1 RWHAAYRSRYVA
13 GVAQMSSAPT
23 TIIVMAKSPVAGQ
36 VKTRLCPPLTV
47 EESAELAAAAIADT
61 LENVRGVKDVRR
73 VIAYTGNRERM
84 VACGVSGF
92 ELITQRG
99 GGFADRLANAF
110 NDAQSAE
117 PGPSVL
123 IAMDTPQADAAYIEA
138 AIDQLRSS
146 PAVLGPATDGG
157 WWLLGLTDPH
167 HAGILREVPM
177 SIAQTR
183 QLTEQA
189 FERCGIAVSQTA
201 TLRDVDS
208 FEDARAV
215 ADLIPQSTF
224 AQTLNRLAASS
235 IRNR

>member
-1 RWHAAYRSRYVA
+1 
-13 GVAQMSSAPT
+13 MSSPPT
-23 TIIVMAKSPVAGQ
+23 TVIVMAKAPVAGE

-61 LENVRGVKDVRR
+61 LGNVRKVKDVRR
-73 VIAYTGNRERM
+73 VLAYTGDRARL

-92 ELITQRG
+92 DMIAQRG

-110 NDAQSAE
+110 NDAQGAE
-117 PGPSVL
+117 PGPTVL

-138 AIDQLRSS
+138 AIDQLHSS

-157 WWLLGLTDPH
+157 WWLLGLIDPH
-167 HAGILREVPM
+167 RAVILREVPM
-177 SIAQTR
+177 SIAQTG
-183 QLTEQA
+183 QLTQQA
-189 FERCGIAVSQTA
+189 FERCGIAVSQT
-201 TLRDVDS
+201 TRLRDVDS

-215 ADLIPQSTF
+215 ADLIAQSTF

-235 IRNR
+235 IRNQYGRRHD

>member
-1 RWHAAYRSRYVA
+1 
-13 GVAQMSSAPT
+13 
-23 TIIVMAKSPVAGQ
+23 MAKSPVAGQ

-47 EESAELAAAAIADT
+47 EKSAELAAAAIADT
-61 LENVRGVKDVRR
+61 LENVRGVTDVRR

-138 AIDQLRSS
+138 
-146 PAVLGPATDGG
+146 
-157 WWLLGLTDPH
+157 
-167 HAGILREVPM
+167 
-177 SIAQTR
+177 
-183 QLTEQA
+183 
-189 FERCGIAVSQTA
+189 
-201 TLRDVDS
+201 
-208 FEDARAV
+208 
-215 ADLIPQSTF
+215 
-224 AQTLNRLAASS
+224 
-235 IRNR
+235 